1 MRQFLHP
8 KPKEIIFLK
17 LIICYKRDA
26 INCIIQIFIIQLI
39 IIFLILLNNTGH

>member
-1 MRQFLHP
+1 MRQFLQP

-17 LIICYKRDA
+17 LSICYKRDA

-39 IIFLILLNNTGH
+39 INFFILLNDTGH